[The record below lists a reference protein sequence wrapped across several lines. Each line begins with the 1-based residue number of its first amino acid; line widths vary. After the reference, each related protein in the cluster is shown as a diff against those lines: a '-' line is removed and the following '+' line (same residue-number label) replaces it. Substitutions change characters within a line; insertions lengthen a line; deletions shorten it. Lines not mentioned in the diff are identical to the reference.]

1 MTDTGIDR
9 ARLREACARHLREPR
24 ETSNIGL
31 EDAAELACMAP
42 DELAACEA
50 GSEDKGS
57 SSTSR
62 SCSSTV
68 PTPWPPT
75 VPSGS
80 REARGDPPPARDTAT
95 APT

>member
-9 ARLREACARHLREPR
+9 ARLREACARHLRESR

-50 GSEDKGS
+50 GSEDIGVVEYV
-57 SSTSR
+57 TLMLEY
-62 SCSSTV
+62 
-68 PTPWPPT
+68 
-75 VPSGS
+75 G
-80 REARGDPPPARDTAT
+80 ADPM
-95 APT
+95 APYRAVGVA

>member
-50 GSEDKGS
+50 GSEDIGVVEYVTLMLKYG
-57 SSTSR
+57 
-62 SCSSTV
+62 
-68 PTPWPPT
+68 
-75 VPSGS
+75 
-80 REARGDPPPARDTAT
+80 ADPM
-95 APT
+95 APYRAVGVA